1 MTPWNITKLAFFEAL
16 GSPGRL
22 PAWPGLLPAGPSWD
36 STHMSLTPSPTCLG
50 WDPQRPLAPTA
61 LPAQPIPPGQE
72 MLGERL
78 HPGYPVGFG
87 ARSHPWPW
95 PLAQG
100 WVGNHRFYFCF
111 SPWEVLQEGGREHPD
126 LVPEVLEV
134 LSLE

>member
-1 MTPWNITKLAFFEAL
+1 MTPWNTPKLPFFEAL

-22 PAWPGLLPAGPSWD
+22 PAWPGLFPTGTAPRCLSPHPPPPWVG
-36 STHMSLTPSPTCLG
+36 TP
-50 WDPQRPLAPTA
+50 APTA
-61 LPAQPIPPGQE
+61 LPVQPIPPGQE

-78 HPGYPVGFG
+78 HPGYPVGLG
-87 ARSHPWPW
+87 VHSHPRPW

-100 WVGNHRFYFCF
+100 RVGNHRFYFWF

-134 LSLE
+134 LPLE